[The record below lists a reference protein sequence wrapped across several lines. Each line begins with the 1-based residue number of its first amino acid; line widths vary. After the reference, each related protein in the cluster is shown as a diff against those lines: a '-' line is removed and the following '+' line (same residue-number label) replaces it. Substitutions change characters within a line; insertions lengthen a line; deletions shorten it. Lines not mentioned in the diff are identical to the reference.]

1 MFGETRTCN
10 FVKQEYVPWCLV
22 IQEYVNVI
30 WCLVKKR
37 ACLLVSDEVR
47 TFNFMFGAT
56 RTCHM
61 VFDEARTFN
70 FMFGVTRTC
79 HMVFDEARTGDL
91 MFGETRTHI

>member
-47 TFNFMFGAT
+47 TFNLCLAQQEHAT
-56 RTCHM
+56 WCLKQEHLTLCL
-61 VFDEARTFN
+61 V
-70 FMFGVTRTC
+70 
-79 HMVFDEARTGDL
+79 
-91 MFGETRTHI
+91 